1 MAMTRDCKSL
11 GFGLRRFES
20 YFQHHITCAVET
32 VGIMSKKL
40 NLDETAKA
48 VEDLSKKVDVIT
60 RNRLVIAIFLI
71 VDGITFLLNP
81 DTTLGGM
88 AQNIILIMLLAT
100 LSVFLTSLASKTK
113 DIKTIVISLIVLVV
127 GAFFYFYPDIIAA
140 YIQLLLSLFIIY
152 DGMVNLSNV
161 LNLNILS
168 RFTKFVARKF
178 EGKPKKKS
186 KYAKFKEVDDNIDK
200 GLEEQAEK
208 LMNPLKNIVGKTNK
222 SSILFIIANIASIT
236 LGVVLL
242 VFPGASMMIWG
253 IIFLYTGLT
262 NLSIAA
268 RTTHLLQ
275 KIKERRFKEILF
287 EESDKKKTKKDSEK
301 EKTKK
306 SKKTK

>member
-1 MAMTRDCKSL
+1 
-11 GFGLRRFES
+11 
-20 YFQHHITCAVET
+20 
-32 VGIMSKKL
+32 MSKKL
-40 NLDETAKA
+40 NLDKTAKT

-178 EGKPKKKS
+178 ERKPKKKS
-186 KYAKFKEVDDNIDK
+186 KDAKFKEVDDNIDK

-208 LMNPLKNIVGKTNK
+208 LMNPLKNIVGKANK
-222 SSILFIIANIASIT
+222 SSILFIIANTASIT
-236 LGVVLL
+236 LGVILL

-268 RTTHLLQ
+268 RTTHLFQ

-287 EESDKKKTKKDSEK
+287 EESNKKKDSKK

>member
-1 MAMTRDCKSL
+1 
-11 GFGLRRFES
+11 
-20 YFQHHITCAVET
+20 
-32 VGIMSKKL
+32 MSKKL

-168 RFTKFVARKF
+168 RFTKFIARKF

-186 KYAKFKEVDDNIDK
+186 KDAKFKEVDDNIDK

-208 LMNPLKNIVGKTNK
+208 LMNPLKNIVEKTNK

-287 EESDKKKTKKDSEK
+287 EESDKKKSK
-301 EKTKK
+301 KK
-306 SKKTK
+306 SQYS